1 MSGRGSCHVHLAY
14 AGRVPLLRVAL
25 AQINPTVGD
34 LAGNADLIASA
45 VSQAADAGAHLLVA
59 PEMCLTGYP
68 IEDLAFRPSFVD
80 ASRAAMEQL
89 ATRLAEAGHGDVVV
103 VAGFLDR
110 ADPPVDRLGSPKGS
124 PQNAVA
130 VLHAGR
136 IVARQAKHHLW
147 NYGVGDEIRN
157 FVPGDTLNIVQ
168 IHGVDVAIAICE
180 DLWQEGPSAAADAAE
195 SGLLVVPNGSPYER
209 NKDDVRLEL
218 CSRRARE
225 GVCALAY
232 VNLVGGQD
240 ELVFDGDSLV
250 VDAAGALVARAK
262 QFVPELLVVDLDL
275 PAATEAMPD
284 PERDFFGLR
293 VRRTILSS
301 EPVPAYDSVRPAVA
315 PPLDD
320 LAEIYHALVLGLRDY
335 VRKNGFRTVL
345 LGLSGGIDSTLVGA
359 IACDALGPE
368 NVFGVS
374 NPSEWSTEHSRTDAA
389 ELARRTGLN
398 LDTVPI
404 APMVDAFRAAVKVDG
419 LAEENLQARI
429 RAVVWMALS
438 NQHGHLVL
446 ACGNKSELAVGY
458 TTIYGDAVGGFAPIM
473 DVPKTLV
480 WELARWRNADA
491 SARGEQPPIPEHAIA
506 KPPSAELRP
515 GQLDSDSLPDYHLLD
530 DILDDYV
537 EADVSAPDLVAQGFD
552 REIVEQVQRLVDRA
566 EYKRRQYPPGP
577 KISARNFGRDRRL
590 PITNAWRE
598 HLTDQPVTAE
608 HVRMPEP
615 SDE

>member
-1 MSGRGSCHVHLAY
+1 VAQ
-14 AGRVPLLRVAL
+14 LRVAL

-34 LAGNADLIASA
+34 LTGNADLIAEA
-45 VSQAADAGAHLLVA
+45 VQQAAEAGAHLVVT

-80 ASRAAMEQL
+80 ASRAAMTAL
-89 ATRLAEAGHGDVVV
+89 AQRLDAEGQGDIAV
-103 VAGFLDR
+103 VAGYLDR

-130 VLHAGR
+130 VLYGGE
-136 IVARQAKHHLW
+136 IVTRQAKHHLW

-157 FVPGDTLNIVQ
+157 FVPGNTVSVIQV
-168 IHGVDVAIAICE
+168 HGVDVAIAICE
-180 DLWQEGPSAAADAAE
+180 DLWQDGPSAAADAAE
-195 SGLLVVPNGSPYER
+195 AALLVVPNGSPYER

-218 CSRRARE
+218 CARRARE
-225 GVCALAY
+225 GTCALAY

-250 VDAAGALVARAK
+250 VDASGELVARAR
-262 QFVPELLVVDLDL
+262 QFVSELLVVDLEL
-275 PAATEAMPD
+275 AAATDVMPD
-284 PERDFFGLR
+284 PETEFSGLC
-293 VRRTILSS
+293 VRRSILSTD
-301 EPVPAYDSVRPAVA
+301 PVPAYAVERPAVA
-315 PPLDD
+315 PPLEE
-320 LAEIYHALVLGLRDY
+320 LGEIYHALVLGLRDY
-335 VRKNGFRTVL
+335 VHKNGFRTVL

-374 NPSEWSTEHSRTDAA
+374 NPSEWSTEHSKTDAA
-389 ELARRTGLN
+389 ELAHRTGLQ

-446 ACGNKSELAVGY
+446 ACGNKSEISVGY

-473 DVPKTLV
+473 DVPKTMV
-480 WELARWRNADA
+480 WELAKWRNAEA
-491 SARGEQPPIPEHAIA
+491 ERRGERPPIPEHAIA

-515 GQLDSDSLPDYHLLD
+515 GQLDTDSLPDYGLLD
-530 DILDDYV
+530 DVLDDYV
-537 EADVSAPDLVAQGFD
+537 EQDRSAPELVAQGFD
-552 REIVEQVQRLVDRA
+552 REMVEKVARLVDLA

-598 HLTDQPVTAE
+598 HL
-608 HVRMPEP
+608 
-615 SDE
+615 